1 MADSGACGS
10 GQAGPRATSAPGPKT
25 RRTFRTSRT
34 GEPPA
39 ARSGSD
45 SQISLFQP
53 ALLRASFVQRHLNVG
68 GMEAEHRA
76 RLNRTIR
83 RTSSRNG
90 RYMSQ
95 RTGRQDVLFR
105 WRTSPW
111 KGPDSPA
118 QNACVAAQVA
128 GLLHTSPCGWTAGT
142 QGHQRAF
149 LAEPPRPC
157 GRSPYNRVR
166 PLPGHTSERRLSH
179 RAGDSELSAEL
190 PGRNSPPLRALSL

>member
-90 RYMSQ
+90 RNMSQ
-95 RTGRQDVLFR
+95 RTGWQTGCPLQMAHLPLEGTGQSSAKCLRCRTGRRSSTYVTLRMDCRHPGRSACLPG
-105 WRTSPW
+105 RTSP
-111 KGPDSPA
+111 A
-118 QNACVAAQVA
+118 
-128 GLLHTSPCGWTAGT
+128 
-142 QGHQRAF
+142 
-149 LAEPPRPC
+149 
-157 GRSPYNRVR
+157 
-166 PLPGHTSERRLSH
+166 
-179 RAGDSELSAEL
+179 
-190 PGRNSPPLRALSL
+190 LRALSL